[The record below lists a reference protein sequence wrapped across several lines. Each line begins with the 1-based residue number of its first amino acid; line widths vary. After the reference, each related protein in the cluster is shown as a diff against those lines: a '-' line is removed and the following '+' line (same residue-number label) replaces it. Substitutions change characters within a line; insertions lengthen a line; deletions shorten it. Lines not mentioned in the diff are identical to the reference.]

1 MKSFC
6 QLLAN
11 SVENRELFRR
21 IVLLL
26 PEIILQPKTPVVH
39 CYYLK
44 KKKKNKRRKKRKKRK
59 AAAHRE
65 NQEVF
70 YSVLASH
77 CY

>member
-26 PEIILQPKTPVVH
+26 PEIILQPKAPVVH

-44 KKKKNKRRKKRKKRK
+44 KKTKTKEEKKGKKKSSCSQGKPGGILFC
-59 AAAHRE
+59 
-65 NQEVF
+65 VG
-70 YSVLASH
+70 
-77 CY
+77 

>member
-26 PEIILQPKTPVVH
+26 PEIILQPKAPVVH

-44 KKKKNKRRKKRKKRK
+44 KKKKKQKKKKK
-59 AAAHRE
+59 E
-65 NQEVF
+65 KKKSSCSQGKPGGILFCVG
-70 YSVLASH
+70 
-77 CY
+77 